1 MGIEFVIKI
10 AAIGVI
16 VGILNQVLTKSG
28 KDEYAVATTIA
39 GLLIAVAMILP
50 KIGELIIEL
59 KEMFGI

>member
-16 VGILNQVLTKSG
+16 VGILNQVLAKSG

-50 KIGELIIEL
+50 KIGELISEL

>member
-1 MGIEFVIKI
+1 M
-10 AAIGVI
+10 
-16 VGILNQVLTKSG
+16 LTKSG

-50 KIGELIIEL
+50 KIGELISEL

>member
-50 KIGELIIEL
+50 KIGELISEL

>member
-39 GLLIAVAMILP
+39 GLLIVVAMILP
-50 KIGELIIEL
+50 KIGDLISEL